1 MSSLSK
7 NLTAL
12 SGEYFVA
19 GSLCM
24 NGIVASLTLKNYPG
38 VDIFA
43 YNPANG
49 KHTAVQVKTTRVARS
64 SGYFVSD
71 PDKIK
76 AAGTPFVF
84 VHLSKKLP
92 PEFYVVGASAL
103 AKLIKR
109 ESDYWCVTL
118 KNLEAYKDQW
128 GNLGLD

>member
-1 MSSLSK
+1 MSLSK
-7 NLTAL
+7 TLVAL

-19 GSLCM
+19 AYLSM

-49 KHTAVQVKTTRVARS
+49 KHTAIQVKTTRVAKS
-64 SGYFVSD
+64 SGYWISD
-71 PDKIK
+71 PVKIK
-76 AAGTPFVF
+76 SEETPFVF

-92 PEFYVVGASAL
+92 PEFYIVGASEL
-103 AKLIKR
+103 ADLIKLDGKYWYVYLKDL
-109 ESDYWCVTL
+109 ES
-118 KNLEAYKDQW
+118 YKDQW